1 MNQRSRRNDPEESLM
16 ARTPILSRRDWLRLA
31 AAGVVGSSMSG
42 WLDVLAADTAK
53 NPQRKRSCI
62 LLWMNGGPSQMD
74 TFDLKPGHANGGPYQ
89 EIQTNVPGIR
99 ISEHLPK
106 LARNM
111 DKMAII
117 RAMRTQEGD
126 HGRGSFYL
134 RSGYLP
140 QGPIQ
145 YPTLGSLVAKEI
157 V

>member
-74 TFDLKPGHANGGPYQ
+74 TFDLKPGHANGGTF
-89 EIQTNVPGIR
+89 EAIDTNVPGIK

-106 LARNM
+106 ISKFADR
-111 DKMAII
+111 MAII
-117 RAMRTQEGD
+117 RSMKTKEAD
-126 HGRGSFYL
+126 HGRASYL
-134 RSGYLP
+134 MRTGRAP
-140 QGPIQ
+140 GGPIQ
-145 YPTLGSLVAKEI
+145 Y
-157 V
+157 